1 MMSQRSQ
8 KKVTLPELASATS
21 TQRRLIHQASRQRRV
36 THHWMPGIALGDTP
50 LDQQELLCGQLAGVC
65 RCIREMSRSPA
76 RLVRLRRRK
85 FAIHMRGDFLWA
97 LGCTLDIP
105 DVSAWAF
112 LDHLIG
118 LFRFYNGSIRQSYQL
133 RSKEELASQW
143 SHYLDHLQGGASELH
158 HIFSALHTIDSTH
171 IDPLLLLKAAL
182 ILQACQRC
190 PLVVAGCISYH
201 GRVVSTQMPPELTAM
216 VVCQRDHQNLDFTP
230 VVNGLGSG
238 GPQTPSASV
247 NSTAVFLSPAELHV
261 LRHPP
266 VDRVHRSVSPLQQT
280 TCTGKPRLL
289 SRTLSDIPE
298 PTGLVAPRASYQAMP
313 CSTDSSLS
321 DEGGSAP
328 RVSPEPAR
336 HHFPSPAS
344 WSEGQALPH
353 FLANQEPHHAGSP
366 NGLPF
371 PRPEDL
377 RNEGDVQGHTY
388 KDSMSCEKK
397 GEGAAEKGG
406 LGNQLEKL
414 SGVEDRDGTRGTKE
428 SGKGNQED
436 YHTTVTSEPVK
447 EELPLVAM
455 ALYRHRVQGLVLA
468 LLVEPHF
475 QNDAVAMEEYHSSLA
490 SLNGLEAHLCST
502 PLEPSS
508 AQGCPYT
515 FVYYDRLQNTLA
527 TNLPFAGPSVPAGE
541 AQGTV
546 LVKAAAILHT
556 HFSQD
561 AMLQEVILRN
571 AGSAVYGTCN
581 SAQETYFL
589 QQGATVRNSGVPN
602 PQDSAFS
609 LPTKARHKL
618 LKHGLNLL

>member
-1 MMSQRSQ
+1 MMAESTTLEPRWCSYFFLYDGS
-8 KKVTLPELASATS
+8 KVTEEGDPTRAGICYFYPEE
-21 TQRRLIHQASRQRRV
+21 
-36 THHWMPGIALGDTP
+36 TP

-65 RCIREMSRSPA
+65 RCIHEMSRSPA

-85 FAIHMRGDFLWA
+85 FAIRMRGDFLWA
-97 LGCTLDIP
+97 LGCTMDIP

-112 LDHLIG
+112 LDHLIS

-133 RSKEELASQW
+133 RSKEELAPQW

-158 HIFSALHTIDSTH
+158 HIFSALNTIDSTH

-216 VVCQRDHQNLDFTP
+216 VVVCQRDPQNLDFAP
-230 VVNGLGSG
+230 VANGLGSA
-238 GPQTPSASV
+238 GPQTPSTSV
-247 NSTAVFLSPAELHV
+247 NSTAVFLSPAELHA
-261 LRHPP
+261 LRYPP
-266 VDRVHRSVSPLQQT
+266 VDRVHRSVSHPQQT
-280 TCTGKPRLL
+280 TCAGKPRLL

-298 PTGLVAPRASYQAMP
+298 PTGLVAPRASFQTML
-313 CSTDSSLS
+313 CSTGSSLS

-328 RVSPEPAR
+328 RVSPEPT
-336 HHFPSPAS
+336 HHPFPSPAS
-344 WSEGQALPH
+344 GSDGQALPH
-353 FLANQEPHHAGSP
+353 FLANQEAHQAGWP
-366 NGLPF
+366 NGLPL

-377 RNEGDVQGHTY
+377 RNEGDLQGHTY
-388 KDSMSCEKK
+388 KDSMSCDNK
-397 GEGAAEKGG
+397 GEGATEKRGFV
-406 LGNQLEKL
+406 NQLEKL
-414 SGVEDRDGTRGTKE
+414 SCVEDRDGTRGTKE

-436 YHTTVTSEPVK
+436 DHKTSEPVE

-455 ALYRHRVQGLVLA
+455 ALYRHRVRGLVLA

-502 PLEPSS
+502 ALEPSS

-515 FVYYDRLQNTLA
+515 FVHYDCLQNTLA
-527 TNLPFAGPSVPAGE
+527 TNLPFTGPPVPAGE

-546 LVKAAAILHT
+546 LVKAAALLHT